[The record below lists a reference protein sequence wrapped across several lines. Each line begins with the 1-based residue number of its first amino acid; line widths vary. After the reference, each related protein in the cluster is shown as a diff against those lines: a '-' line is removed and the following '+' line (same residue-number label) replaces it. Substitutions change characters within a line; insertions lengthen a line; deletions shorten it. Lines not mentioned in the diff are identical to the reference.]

1 MDRKNKTKGFSLVEI
16 LAAIVILG
24 LLSTIAIVSVNY
36 ILQKAEKEYYKS
48 QKDEIILAAKSYTHD
63 NRNSL
68 PKRVGMRT
76 EITLRTLKD
85 KKYIGKVVDRHKRE
99 CNKDK
104 TIVQVYK
111 YDKTHYSYSVI
122 LVCPSY
128 KATENSKTNNDSTI
142 NFEYSG
148 VTS

>member
-1 MDRKNKTKGFSLVEI
+1 MDRKDNTKGFSLVEI

-48 QKDEIILAAKSYTHD
+48 QKDEIILAAKSYTQD

-76 EITLRTLKD
+76 EITLKTLQD

-99 CNKDK
+99 CDKD
-104 TIVQVYK
+104 
-111 YDKTHYSYSVI
+111 
-122 LVCPSY
+122 
-128 KATENSKTNNDSTI
+128 
-142 NFEYSG
+142 G
-148 VTS
+148 